1 MAATLFDETDS
12 YVSTLLRPEAWRNL
26 NIDKKNAI
34 FKRAETDIII
44 YANSF
49 DSEINTANQIIKL
62 AIFEQTIHIAEE
74 LCRSCN
80 GSVLTSESITGFGSR
95 KYDNPDHVWISPRA
109 QAYLQI
115 ALKTRPVKTIR

>member
-26 NIDKKNAI
+26 DTDKKNAI

-49 DSEINTANQIIKL
+49 ASEINTANQIIKL

-95 KYDNPDHVWISPRA
+95 KYNTPDPAWIAPRA